1 MDKNGKLFGKINI
14 IDLLVLILA
23 VGIVIA
29 VALKMTGRAGPA
41 RVEKG
46 TSIFYTVAVENIDN
60 EVYENIARYIDEA
73 KANGAP
79 GDQLMA
85 SGEMLNGYVTSVTA
99 TPRSDEAQVLTSTG
113 GVTVQ
118 AGQKNRVDLVFEV
131 QAYVANNVKTE
142 LGTQEVRVGKNHI
155 VKTTHF
161 ELQYGV
167 VLNCDWEEGT
177 GAGF

>member
-23 VGIVIA
+23 VGVVIA

-41 RVEKG
+41 RVEQP
-46 TSIFYTVAVENIDN
+46 TNITYTVAVENIDN

-73 KANGAP
+73 KANGNP

-85 SGEMLNGYVTSVTA
+85 SGELLNGYVTAVTA

-118 AGQKNRVDLVFEV
+118 AGQKDRVDLVFDI
-131 QAYVANNVKTE
+131 QAHVANNVKTE
-142 LGTQEVRVGKNHI
+142 LGTQEVRVGKSHI

-161 ELQYGV
+161 ELQYGI
-167 VLNCDWEEGT
+167 VLNCDWESGT